1 MTTLIDDL
9 IKSKPIQTIEYTPKD
24 FKSPLEVRWCAGCGS
39 YSILAQV
46 QKILAGLKIPREKY
60 AFISGIGC
68 SSRFPYYIQTYGI
81 HGIHGR
87 AIAIATGLKI
97 ARPDL
102 SVWVVTGDGDCM
114 SIGGNHLIHA
124 ARRNIGLKVLMF
136 NNEIYSLT
144 KGQVSPTTQ
153 HGQPT
158 KSSPFGNIDYPFNP
172 ASLALGSGASFVAR
186 TFDRD
191 PKHMQAILERA
202 ARLNGF
208 AFVEIY
214 TNCVIYNDGAF
225 DLYTL
230 AETRK
235 EHSVMLEHGKPL
247 IFGANNDKGIRL
259 DGFTPTVVSLADGKW
274 SVDDLLVHN
283 ENDSTLAFILANMT
297 YNPELPRPF
306 GIFQAIQKPSYEE
319 LVLQQIEDAKKKHP
333 DANLITL
340 LRGEDYWEIKE

>member
-1 MTTLIDDL
+1 MTTLVENL
-9 IKSKPIQTIEYTPKD
+9 IKSKPQEFREFTPKD
-24 FKSPLEVRWCAGCGS
+24 FKSPLEVRWCSGCGS

-46 QKILAGLKIPREKY
+46 QKILAGLKIPREQF
-60 AFISGIGC
+60 AFVSGIGC
-68 SSRFPYYIQTYGI
+68 SSRFPYYVQTYGI

-102 SVWVVTGDGDCM
+102 SVWIATGDGDCM

-153 HGQPT
+153 LFQPT

-172 ASLALGSGASFVAR
+172 SSLALGSGATLVAR

-191 PKHMQAILERA
+191 PKHMQLILERA
-202 ARLNGF
+202 AKHEGF

-214 TNCVIYNDGAF
+214 ANCVIYNDGAF
-225 DLYTL
+225 DLYTA

-235 EHSVMLEHGKPL
+235 ENSIILEHGKPL

-259 DGFTPTVVSLADGKW
+259 DGFTPTVVSLTDGKW
-274 SVDDLLVHN
+274 SVDDLLVHD
-283 ENDSTLAFILANMT
+283 ETDTTLAFILSNMT
-297 YNPELPRPF
+297 YNPKLPRPF
-306 GIFQAIQKPSYEE
+306 GILLAIQKPTYEE
-319 LVLQQIEDAKKKHP
+319 LVMKQIEDAKKQTQ
-333 DANLITL
+333 DTSIESL
-340 LRGEDYWEIKE
+340 LKGEDYWEIK

>member
-1 MTTLIDDL
+1 MTTLVENL
-9 IKSKPIQTIEYTPKD
+9 IKTKPIQTIEYTPKD
-24 FKSPLEVRWCAGCGS
+24 FKSPLEVRWCSGCGS

-46 QKILAGLKIPREKY
+46 QKILASLKIPREQY

-97 ARPDL
+97 AREDL

-153 HGQPT
+153 LGQPT
-158 KSSPFGNIDYPFNP
+158 KSSPYGNIDYPFNP
-172 ASLALGSGASFVAR
+172 ASLALGSGATFVAR

-191 PKHMQAILERA
+191 PKHMIGILERA
-202 ARLNGF
+202 ARHNGF

-225 DLYTL
+225 DLYT
-230 AETRK
+230 APETRK

-259 DGFTPTVVSLADGKW
+259 EGFTPTVVSLTDGKW

-283 ENDSTLAFILANMT
+283 EEDSTLAFILANMT
-297 YNPELPRPF
+297 YNPNLPRPF
-306 GIFQAIQKPSYEE
+306 GIFQAIQRPSYEE
-319 LVLQQIEDAKKKHP
+319 LVIKQIEEARAKTH
-333 DANLITL
+333 DTSIESL
-340 LRGEDYWEIKE
+340 LKGENFWEIK

>member
-1 MTTLIDDL
+1 MTTLIDNL
-9 IKSKPIQTIEYTPKD
+9 VKSKPITPIEYTPKD
-24 FKSPLEVRWCAGCGS
+24 FKSPQEVRWCSGCGS

-46 QKILAGLKIPREKY
+46 QKILAGLKIPREQY

-87 AIAIATGLKI
+87 AVAIASGLKI

-114 SIGGNHLIHA
+114 SIGGNHMIHA

-153 HGQPT
+153 IGQPT

-172 ASLALGSGASFVAR
+172 ASLALGAGASFVAR

-191 PKHMQAILERA
+191 PKHMQGILERA
-202 ARLNGF
+202 AKHNGF

-225 DLYTL
+225 DLYT
-230 AETRK
+230 AADTRK

-259 DGFTPTVVSLADGKW
+259 DGFTPTVVSLSDGKW
-274 SVDDLLVHN
+274 SVDDLIVHN
-283 ENDSTLAFILANMT
+283 EQDTTLAFILANMT

-319 LVLQQIEDAKKKHP
+319 LAYRQIQDAKAKTP
-333 DANLITL
+333 DTSIQTL
-340 LRGEDYWEIKE
+340 LKGEDFWEIK

>member
-1 MTTLIDDL
+1 MTTLIDE
-9 IKSKPIQTIEYTPKD
+9 ITKSKTIQPIEYTPKD

-39 YSILAQV
+39 YSILSQV
-46 QKILAGLKIPREKY
+46 QKILAGLKIPREQF

-81 HGIHGR
+81 HSIHGR
-87 AIAIATGLKI
+87 AIPIATGLKI

-102 SVWVVTGDGDCM
+102 SIWVVTGDGDCM
-114 SIGGNHLIHA
+114 SIGGNHLIHS
-124 ARRNIGLKVLMF
+124 ARRNVGIKVLMF

-153 HGQPT
+153 HLQYT
-158 KSSPFGNIDYPFNP
+158 KSTPLGNIDYPFNP
-172 ASLALGSGASFVAR
+172 VALAKGSGASFVAR

-191 PKHMQAILERA
+191 PKHMQKILERA
-202 ARLNGF
+202 AKHKGF

-225 DLYTL
+225 DLYTS

-235 EHSVMLEHGKPL
+235 EHSIILEHGQPL
-247 IFGANNDKGIRL
+247 IFGNNNDKGIRL
-259 DGFTPTVVSLADGKW
+259 DGFSPSVVSLTDGNW
-274 SVDDLLVHN
+274 SVNDLLVHN
-283 ENDSTLAFILANMT
+283 EKDSTLAFILANMT

-306 GIFQAIQKPSYEE
+306 GIFQAIEKPSYEE
-319 LVLQQIEDAKKKHP
+319 LIEKQIENAKEKFPNATIEDLMK
-333 DANLITL
+333 
-340 LRGEDYWEIKE
+340 GEDYWEVI

>member
-1 MTTLIDDL
+1 MTSLIDE
-9 IKSKPIQTIEYTPKD
+9 ITKSKSLQPIEYTPKD

-39 YSILAQV
+39 YSILSQV

-68 SSRFPYYIQTYGI
+68 SSRFPYYVNTYGI

-87 AIAIATGLKI
+87 AIIIASGLKI

-114 SIGGNHLIHA
+114 SIGGNHLIHS

-144 KGQVSPTTQ
+144 KGQASPTTQ
-153 HGQPT
+153 FQQPT
-158 KSSPFGNIDYPFNP
+158 KSTPWGNIDYSFNP
-172 ASLALGSGASFVAR
+172 VTLALGSGSTFVAR

-191 PKHMQAILERA
+191 PKHMQRILERA
-202 ARLNGF
+202 SKHNGF
-208 AFVEIY
+208 AFIEIY

-225 DLYTL
+225 DLYTS

-235 EHSVMLEHGKPL
+235 EHSVLLEHGKPL
-247 IFGANNDKGIRL
+247 IFGNNNDKGIRL
-259 DGFTPTVVSLADGKW
+259 DGFTPTVVSLPEGNW

-283 ENDSTLAFILANMT
+283 EQDSTLAFILANMT
-297 YNPELPRPF
+297 FNPELPRPF
-306 GIFQAIQKPSYEE
+306 GIFQAIVKPAYEE
-319 LVLQQIEDAKKKHP
+319 LIEQQIKTAQEKAPNSSIEDLMKG
-333 DANLITL
+333 D
-340 LRGEDYWEIKE
+340 DYWEIK

>member
-1 MTTLIDDL
+1 MTTLIDEL
-9 IKSKPIQTIEYTPKD
+9 IKNRPQQFVEYTPKD

-46 QKILAGLKIPREKY
+46 QKILAGLKIPRENF
-60 AFISGIGC
+60 AIISGIGC
-68 SSRFPYYIQTYGI
+68 SSRFPYYVQTYGI

-87 AIAIATGLKI
+87 AIVIATGLKI

-102 SVWVVTGDGDCM
+102 SVWVATGDGDCM

-124 ARRNIGLKVLMF
+124 CRRNIGLKVLMF

-144 KGQVSPTTQ
+144 KGQTSPTTQ
-153 HGQPT
+153 IFQKT

-172 ASLALGSGASFVAR
+172 ASLTLGSGASFVAR

-191 PKHMQAILERA
+191 PKHMQVILERA
-202 ARLNGF
+202 AAHNGF

-225 DLYTL
+225 ELYTSL
-230 AETRK
+230 ETRK

-247 IFGANNDKGIRL
+247 IFGKNNDKGIRL
-259 DGFTPTVVSLADGKW
+259 DGFTPTVVSLEDGKW
-274 SVDDLLVHN
+274 SVNDLLVHN
-283 ENDSTLAFILANMT
+283 EKDSTLAFILANMT

-306 GIFQAIQKPSYEE
+306 GIFQAIEKPSYEE
-319 LVLQQIEDAKKKHP
+319 LSEEQIRKAKEAYPNLTLQEF
-333 DANLITL
+333 
-340 LRGEDYWEIKE
+340 LRGDDYWEV

>member
-1 MTTLIDDL
+1 MTTLVDEL
-9 IKSKPIQTIEYTPKD
+9 VKNKTIQAIEYTPKD

-39 YSILAQV
+39 YSILSQV
-46 QKILAGLKIPREKY
+46 QKVLASLKIPREQF
-60 AFISGIGC
+60 AIISGIGC

-87 AIAIATGLKI
+87 AIAIASGLKVV
-97 ARPDL
+97 RPDL

-124 ARRNIGLKVLMF
+124 SRRNIGLKVMMF

-153 HGQPT
+153 LRQPT

-172 ASLALGSGASFVAR
+172 ASLALGAGATFVAR

-191 PKHMQAILERA
+191 PKHMQRILERA
-202 ARLNGF
+202 ATHNGF
-208 AFVEIY
+208 AFIEIY

-225 DLYTL
+225 DLYTSL
-230 AETRK
+230 ETRK
-235 EHSVMLEHGKPL
+235 EHSIMLEHGKPL
-247 IFGANNDKGIRL
+247 IFGNNNDKGIRL
-259 DGFTPTVVSLADGKW
+259 DGFTPTVVSLTDGNW
-274 SVDDLLVHN
+274 SANDLIVHN
-283 ENDSTLAFILANMT
+283 EKDTTLAFILANMT

-306 GIFQAIQKPSYEE
+306 GIFQAVEKPSYES
-319 LVLQQIEDAKKKHP
+319 LVIEQIEEAKKKYP
-333 DANLITL
+333 NATLEGL
-340 LRGEDYWEIKE
+340 LRGSDYWEIK